1 MATALYFRNALQ
13 EVTSGVSANLDGLNI
28 SWVAFVISTT
38 AGSGQ
43 VASSTATVAGATNGV
58 EVQPSTNYAEWL
70 TSPLAADVTIS
81 GSITWNLW
89 ASESSMS
96 ANVAI
101 NGILEVIDGATGTIT
116 LIDKTARTTEL
127 GTSLAA
133 VNFSETP
140 ASGVACKKGDR
151 LRARVFGDDAG
162 TMASGFTFAFN
173 YNGGLAADTG
183 GSLLTLTEDLTF
195 LTSEPAGTQI
205 YPTNTASD
213 VSTASVDREAWTS
226 RGAGVQDDVT
236 NAAAGPSKIQTT
248 DTAGGTVVDW
258 FTKPLAAMTLS
269 GLVRCN
275 IRALQSGTTVN
286 STVACEIA
294 VVDNDGTN
302 PVAWAYAN
310 KGDENSTTQVA
321 KSFVAAGDDQSI
333 SAGQRLRIRLFI
345 TDCAQGSSGLM
356 NGGGSATTYYAGT
369 TGGASGD
376 TFLTFTDTLT
386 EDVPQVRIPVS
397 RQYPQLLAH

>member
-195 LTSEPAGTQI
+195 DEHGVGCFDSKRRPGGVDESRGWRPGRRHERRRRTLEDPDHRHRWRNSRRLVHEAARGDDPERPGSLQHPRATEW
-205 YPTNTASD
+205 D
-213 VSTASVDREAWTS
+213 DRE
-226 RGAGVQDDVT
+226 
-236 NAAAGPSKIQTT
+236 
-248 DTAGGTVVDW
+248 
-258 FTKPLAAMTLS
+258 L
-269 GLVRCN
+269 
-275 IRALQSGTTVN
+275 
-286 STVACEIA
+286 
-294 VVDNDGTN
+294 DG
-302 PVAWAYAN
+302 
-310 KGDENSTTQVA
+310 
-321 KSFVAAGDDQSI
+321 
-333 SAGQRLRIRLFI
+333 RLRDRGGRQRRDEPGRLGIR
-345 TDCAQGSSGLM
+345 Q
-356 NGGGSATTYYAGT
+356 
-369 TGGASGD
+369 
-376 TFLTFTDTLT
+376 
-386 EDVPQVRIPVS
+386 
-397 RQYPQLLAH
+397 